1 MELKQRVNSSVKL
14 LLLVLIEWSGGEGY
28 GGDRSRVCEGC
39 RRQFPLNLP
48 QSYRSLITPSLAVGI
63 LLYLISPPGG
73 LALFVRIG
81 Y

>member
-63 LLYLISPPGG
+63 LSYFISPPGG
-73 LALFVRIG
+73 LALFIRFG